1 MADLKLPS
9 SYASLPFKE
18 IRLSHHPASSPSPTP
33 IIILTLYR
41 PKAANAFT
49 PTMRT
54 EMVQAYELIDRD
66 DRVKCVVVT
75 GHGKMFCAGADMNM
89 GFQSEIHGTR
99 AKDHRD
105 G

>member
-1 MADLKLPS
+1 MTSAQLPS

-18 IRLSHHPASSPSPTP
+18 IRLSHHPASSKEPTS

-41 PKAANAFT
+41 PQNANAFT
-49 PTMRT
+49 LTMCN
-54 EMVQAYELIDRD
+54 EILQAYGFFERD
-66 DRVKCVVVT
+66 DRVKCIVLT
-75 GHGKMFCAGADMNM
+75 GHGKIFCAGADMNV
-89 GFQSEIHGTR
+89 GFSKEIEGSR